1 MKFLWFHGLMKSIC
15 WYSDYCNEGAWV
27 LCKHDHWM
35 KYSRYSSVLR
45 VQLLLKTQTLSSGF
59 SLCLPPLYF
68 YFSALWAGLIS
79 PPNAWTCS
87 FSHWAR
93 RTPTHAW
100 LGLES
105 QPHSSEKWKKKKR
118 LIFIFL
124 YVSCSYQLFLP
135 KPLRT
140 IFFLPAS
147 QLY

>member
-1 MKFLWFHGLMKSIC
+1 
-15 WYSDYCNEGAWV
+15 
-27 LCKHDHWM
+27 M

-105 QPHSSEKWKKKKR
+105 QPHSSEKWKKKKKTYFHI
-118 LIFIFL
+118 LICIM
-124 YVSCSYQLFLP
+124 QLPTFP
-135 KPLRT
+135 TQAIKNY
-140 IFFLPAS
+140 FLPACLS
-147 QLY
+147 ALLSFLPQAPTVS